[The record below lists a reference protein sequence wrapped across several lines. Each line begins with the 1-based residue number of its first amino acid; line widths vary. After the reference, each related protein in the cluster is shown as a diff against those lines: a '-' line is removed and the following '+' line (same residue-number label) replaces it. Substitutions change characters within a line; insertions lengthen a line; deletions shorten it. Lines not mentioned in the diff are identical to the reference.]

1 MSRRLLVLLP
11 LSLTLAI
18 GQKSAAQT
26 CKPGNADP
34 SVTICMPQSG
44 DSLNSP
50 IHLQIATNDSA
61 KVDMLQV
68 WYNGV
73 KRWQNPVSSADFFLA
88 AENAGPYRITAVA
101 HDVSGRWF
109 QTAVNVSIT
118 GQTYVCI
125 PEQTMSQGP
134 RSVVICQP
142 TDGEIHFSPVHLT
155 WNAMAA
161 PGEQPKSV
169 QIFVDGKSVFQT
181 PPALSNGFPL
191 PATALPMSIGR
202 HRVSVQSYD
211 SQGAFKSTI
220 YISIN
225 KIYQGCPPP
234 TVLPDINVCSL
245 TDGQT
250 VNGVITVKAAAA
262 ASTGILHLSE
272 ILDGNQVFAIGNHA
286 ILDNGISVT
295 PGPHTLVIKATTN
308 SGQHL
313 QKTFNITSQ

>member
-11 LSLTLAI
+11 LSLILAI
-18 GQKSAAQT
+18 NQKSVAQT
-26 CKPGNADP
+26 CNPGNADP
-34 SVTICMPQSG
+34 SVTICMPKTG
-44 DSLNSP
+44 DDLNSP

-88 AENAGPYRITAVA
+88 AESHGPYRITALA

-109 QTAVNVSIT
+109 HTTVNVNIT

-125 PEQTMSQGP
+125 PEQTISQGP
-134 RSVVICQP
+134 RSIVICQP

-155 WNAMAA
+155 WNAMTA
-161 PGEQPKSV
+161 PGENPKSV

-181 PPALSNGFPL
+181 PPALSNGYPL
-191 PATALPMSIGR
+191 PATALPMSVGR

-220 YISIN
+220 YITIS
-225 KIYQGCPPP
+225 KIHQGCAPPA
-234 TVLPDINVCSL
+234 TLPNINVCSL
-245 TDGQT
+245 TNGQT
-250 VNGVITVKAAAA
+250 VNGVISVKAAAG
-262 ASTGILHLSE
+262 ASTGIKRMAE
-272 ILDGNQVFAIGNHA
+272 ILDGSQVFAIGNHA
-286 ILDNGISVT
+286 ILDNGISVS
-295 PGPHTLVIKATTN
+295 PGPHTLIIQATTN

-313 QKTFNITSQ
+313 QKTFKITSQ

>member
-1 MSRRLLVLLP
+1 MSSRLLVLLP
-11 LSLTLAI
+11 LSLILAVN
-18 GQKSAAQT
+18 QKSAAQT
-26 CKPGNADP
+26 CSPGNADP
-34 SVTICMPQSG
+34 SVTICMPQTG
-44 DSLNSP
+44 DALNSP

-61 KVDMLQV
+61 KVDMLQI

-73 KRWQNPVSSADFFLA
+73 KRWENPVSSADLFLA
-88 AENAGPYRITAVA
+88 AGGGGPYKITALA

-109 QTAVNVSIT
+109 QSSVSVTVT
-118 GQTYVCI
+118 GLIYVCTV
-125 PEQTMSQGP
+125 EQVQSQAP
-134 RSVVICQP
+134 RSVAICQP
-142 TDGEIHFSPVHLT
+142 TDGEIHFSPVHLA
-155 WNAMAA
+155 WNAVAA

-191 PATALPMSIGR
+191 PATALPMSVGR
-202 HRVSVQSYD
+202 HRISIQSYD

-220 YISIN
+220 YMRVN
-225 KIYQGCPPP
+225 KIYQGCAPPP
-234 TVLPDINVCSL
+234 VLPDINVCSL

-250 VNGVITVKAAAA
+250 VNGVILVKAAAG
-262 ASTGILHLSE
+262 ASTGILRLAE

-286 ILDNGISVT
+286 VLDNSISVT

-308 SGQHL
+308 SGAHL

>member
-1 MSRRLLVLLP
+1 MSSRLPLLLVFLVP
-11 LSLTLAI
+11 FTLSH
-18 GQKSAAQT
+18 KSIAQT
-26 CKPGNADP
+26 CNPGNADP
-34 SVTICMPQSG
+34 SVTICMPSAG
-44 DSLNSP
+44 SDLNSP
-50 IHLQIATNDSA
+50 IHLQIATNDSS

-88 AENAGPYRITAVA
+88 AEGSGPYRITALA
-101 HDVSGRWF
+101 HDVTGRWF
-109 QTAVNVSIT
+109 QSTVTVNIT
-118 GQTYVCI
+118 GQVFVCI
-125 PEQTMSQGP
+125 PEQVQSQSLH
-134 RSVVICQP
+134 SVVICQP

-155 WNAMAA
+155 WNAVDSSGQF
-161 PGEQPKSV
+161 PQSV

-191 PATALPMSIGR
+191 PATALPMSVGR
-202 HRVSVQSYD
+202 HRISIQAYD

-220 YISIN
+220 NINVN

-250 VNGVITVKAAAA
+250 VNGVISVKAAAA
-262 ASTGILHLSE
+262 ASTGINHLAE

-295 PGPHTLVIKATTN
+295 PGPHTLIITAKTN
-308 SGQHL
+308 SGAHL
-313 QKTFNITSQ
+313 QKTFHITSQ

>member
-1 MSRRLLVLLP
+1 MSSRLLVL
-11 LSLTLAI
+11 SVVAI
-18 GQKSAAQT
+18 CFSFEGNSVAQT
-26 CKPGNADP
+26 CSAGNVDP

-44 DSLNSP
+44 SAMSSP
-50 IHLQIATNDSA
+50 IHLQIATNDSV

-73 KRWQNPVSSADFFLA
+73 KRWEKPASSADFFLA
-88 AENAGPYRITAVA
+88 TGGGGPYRITALA

-109 QTAVNVSIT
+109 NAVVNIDVT
-118 GQTYVCI
+118 GEVYVCI
-125 PEQTMSQGP
+125 PAQTANQSS

-155 WNAMAA
+155 WFALAA
-161 PGEQPKSV
+161 PGEQPTSV

-191 PATALPMSIGR
+191 PQTYQPMAVGR
-202 HRVSVQSYD
+202 HRISIQAYD

-220 YISIN
+220 YMN
-225 KIYQGCPPP
+225 VNRIYQGCAPPA
-234 TVLPDINVCSL
+234 VLPDLVVCSL

-250 VNGVITVKAAAA
+250 VNGVITVKATAGAA
-262 ASTGILHLSE
+262 TGIKKFVE
-272 ILDGNQVFAIGNHA
+272 ILDGTQVLNTNHA
-286 ILDNGISVT
+286 WLDNGLSVS
-295 PGPHTLVIKATTN
+295 PGPHTLVLQATTN
-308 SGQHL
+308 SGARL

>member
-1 MSRRLLVLLP
+1 MSRRLFVLLP
-11 LSLTLAI
+11 LFLILAVN
-18 GQKSAAQT
+18 QKSAAQT
-26 CKPGNADP
+26 CSPGNADP
-34 SVTICMPQSG
+34 SLTICMPHAG
-44 DSLNSP
+44 DDLNSP

-61 KVDMLQV
+61 KVDILQV

-73 KRWQNPVSSADFFLA
+73 KRWENPVSSADFFLA
-88 AENAGPYRITAVA
+88 AESHGPYRITALA

-109 QTAVNVSIT
+109 HSTVNVNIT

-125 PEQTMSQGP
+125 PEQTTSQGP

-155 WNAMAA
+155 WNAMAT

-211 SQGAFKSTI
+211 SQGPFKSTI
-220 YISIN
+220 YIKVN
-225 KIYQGCPPP
+225 KIYQGCAPP

-245 TDGQT
+245 IDGQT
-250 VNGVITVKAAAA
+250 VNGTILLKAAAA

-295 PGPHTLVIKATTN
+295 PGPHILVIKATTN